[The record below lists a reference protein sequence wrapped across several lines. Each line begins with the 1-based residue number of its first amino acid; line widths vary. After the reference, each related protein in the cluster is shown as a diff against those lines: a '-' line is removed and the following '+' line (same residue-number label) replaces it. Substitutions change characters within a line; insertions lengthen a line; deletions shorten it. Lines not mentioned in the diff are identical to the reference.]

1 MLQPGVVR
9 QESDPPSL
17 KSLIMDP
24 YIIVAAGKAPILA
37 VLMLF
42 TPQLEVLTKT

>member
-17 KSLIMDP
+17 KSLVMDP
-24 YIIVAAGKAPILA
+24 YIIVAAGRAPIV
-37 VLMLF
+37 VLLLLF
-42 TPQLEVLTKT
+42 TP